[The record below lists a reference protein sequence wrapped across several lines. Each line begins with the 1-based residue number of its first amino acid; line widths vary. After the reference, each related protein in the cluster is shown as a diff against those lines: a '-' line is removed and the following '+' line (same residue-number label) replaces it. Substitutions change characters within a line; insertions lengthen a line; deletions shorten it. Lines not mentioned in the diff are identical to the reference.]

1 MQDPGAAGTAD
12 MAAVRHARDA
22 PPHVG
27 ASATS
32 TAAGAVAPTP
42 ASDQNRGRANVQAP
56 ATPSHSA
63 QPAVPVRPTTALDG
77 HRTDGPAAT
86 TAPAP
91 AAAISA
97 AVAALPHGAELV
109 GDAARFHDHRLL
121 VRGGSAASAPAA
133 PTPTNALPTPA
144 STTAS
149 VPYPVPKLADS
160 TPTFSRA
167 TFAMSPEP
175 VPGASTASSVLT
187 TAAAAAAARAAIEPL
202 TSPTMRPRALDLHQ
216 HDAWPGTAFRKP
228 GADPTAWT
236 GTAPTSGTW
245 PRTTTPPFGTPGAT
259 GITATNTRGAV
270 GRTAS
275 YPSAMPRRGA
285 IPNDWHDHVDWP
297 TSSSTPLGAEP
308 AASFTSTS
316 SYGGPEV
323 DRSWLAARAR
333 ASWHAVTDDDYYAD
347 ATVGEAGAAAAAAA
361 AQYAELADFAARGG
375 NGGGGGVGG
384 DAVGWH
390 ANTTSASWLHHDL
403 QHSASADPKPVPYP
417 LLHTNTHYH
426 HHHHQQ
432 QQQQQQQLQQH
443 QQYQFQYHESPYQQ
457 NSYQSTQ
464 FQQHQHLQNQYL
476 HQQQQQYLTS
486 QYSQHQQHHH
496 QFHHQLPTSSGPR
509 FGHGGAHYGTGA
521 PTTTSSKPAKV
532 FVSYLPPHY
541 TVDDVARVFG
551 QFGTIVSIKLLPTPN
566 AALLPLKY
574 RCGFVQFDS
583 DLAVQA
589 CIQALHQRHVAVAGK
604 RYILTVRDASAQAPM
619 NTTNL
624 MVKNLP
630 ASLDEQRLR
639 IEFAKYGPVTSVRI
653 IRDRDRDHGGHQR
666 HSTGGFAGKALGF
679 VNFRHSADA
688 TRALHGMHNA
698 YLDGRRLHVSFAE
711 KEYPYNVHVFDHDP
725 LAPAGSAGS
734 GAEDVLELDSFGIPV
749 APPPTA
755 GEVAAVTEV
764 YPTPEM
770 TRTGGGAGS
779 AQQQIAASVVS
790 ATAMAARF
798 AHRGTSP
805 GAWIESND
813 AVSPEVQL
821 RRAMLHHVAHRRGTS
836 SSTSGATAGPLSL
849 PTITSAT
856 RTANPALALPIPE
869 TAASWAGPMSPTWP
883 APTAAH
889 GPMSPPPS
897 ATFQGG
903 VSTSQAV
910 SWYPAH
916 DATDLPSA
924 MDRLQLGSD
933 ASARSGA
940 DAESMG
946 PHRLLICNL
955 HASVTDAFLM
965 KSFAEAVACHV
976 DSLTHSASVEFLTK
990 AAGLRAAA
998 TLYPTLNP
1006 AHLAS
1011 YLVPI
1016 ATTTMASPVAALTVL
1031 PTSTASWTAPPR
1043 PIARFAPSSTT
1054 SIMTQSSAGSV
1065 SGSGAAAAAAMPVMP
1080 WEHEADTY
1088 LAAGPP
1094 TTTATSAGVARS
1106 ESSSVPTL
1114 IGMASPPIT
1123 PLVDRFGAAAAAAW
1137 NAPSSTTSTS
1147 ASVAHT
1153 ADEAET
1159 ASSAG
1164 AHALGAPP
1172 ALMSDLMAVLDRGE

>member
-1 MQDPGAAGTAD
+1 
-12 MAAVRHARDA
+12 
-22 PPHVG
+22 
-27 ASATS
+27 
-32 TAAGAVAPTP
+32 
-42 ASDQNRGRANVQAP
+42 
-56 ATPSHSA
+56 
-63 QPAVPVRPTTALDG
+63 
-77 HRTDGPAAT
+77 
-86 TAPAP
+86 
-91 AAAISA
+91 
-97 AVAALPHGAELV
+97 
-109 GDAARFHDHRLL
+109 
-121 VRGGSAASAPAA
+121 
-133 PTPTNALPTPA
+133 
-144 STTAS
+144 
-149 VPYPVPKLADS
+149 
-160 TPTFSRA
+160 
-167 TFAMSPEP
+167 MSPEP
-175 VPGASTASSVLT
+175 VPGASSVLS

-202 TSPTMRPRALDLHQ
+202 TSPTTRPRALDLHHHH
-216 HDAWPGTAFRKP
+216 HDAWPGPAFRKP
-228 GADPTAWT
+228 GADPTAWPGST
-236 GTAPTSGTW
+236 SASGTW
-245 PRTTTPPFGTPGAT
+245 PRTTTPPFAAPSS
-259 GITATNTRGAV
+259 TRGAV

-275 YPSAMPRRGA
+275 YPAATRGRGA
-285 IPNDWHDHVDWP
+285 IPTDWHEHLDWP
-297 TSSSTPLGAEP
+297 TSAALAADP

-316 SYGGPEV
+316 SYGAPEL
-323 DRSWLAARAR
+323 DRSWLAARAC
-333 ASWHAVTDDDYYAD
+333 ASWHAAPEEEYYVD
-347 ATVGEAGAAAAAAA
+347 ATVGDDGAAAAAA
-361 AQYAELADFAARGG
+361 AQYAELADLAARGG
-375 NGGGGGVGG
+375 VGGG
-384 DAVGWH
+384 DAGWH
-390 ANTTSASWLHHDL
+390 ANTASWLHHDA
-403 QHSASADPKPVPYP
+403 HHGAGTHPKPVPYP
-417 LLHTNTHYH
+417 SLHAHQHQHQQHQQQYQF
-426 HHHHQQ
+426 QQ
-432 QQQQQQQLQQH
+432 QQQQQQQY
-443 QQYQFQYHESPYQQ
+443 QQYQQYQQSPYQLNQYQQ
-457 NSYQSTQ
+457 NSCQSTQ
-464 FQQHQHLQNQYL
+464 IQQHQHLQNQYF
-476 HQQQQQYLTS
+476 HQQQQQQYQTS
-486 QYSQHQQHHH
+486 QYSQQQHHH
-496 QFHHQLPTSSGPR
+496 HQYHHHQLPTSSGSR
-509 FGHGGAHYGTGA
+509 FGYGTGNYGSGVPA
-521 PTTTSSKPAKV
+521 TTSSKPAKV

-583 DLAVQA
+583 DVAVQA

-666 HSTGGFAGKALGF
+666 HHTGGFAGKALGF

-755 GEVAAVTEV
+755 GEVVAVTEV

-779 AQQQIAASVVS
+779 AQQQQLASSMVS
-790 ATAMAARF
+790 PTAMAQFAR
-798 AHRGTSP
+798 RGASP
-805 GAWIESND
+805 GAWNESND

-836 SSTSGATAGPLSL
+836 SPSGAAAAGNAGPLSL
-849 PTITSAT
+849 PTVTSAT
-856 RTANPALALPIPE
+856 ARTTNPALALPMPD

-883 APTAAH
+883 APTAAQ

-903 VSTSQAV
+903 VPTSQAA

-924 MDRLQLGSD
+924 LDRLQLGSD
-933 ASARSGA
+933 TAARSGA

-946 PHRLLICNL
+946 PHRLLIYNL

-976 DSLTHSASVEFLTK
+976 DSLTHSASVDFLTK

-1006 AHLAS
+1006 AHLTS

-1016 ATTTMASPVAALTVL
+1016 ATTTMASPVATLTAL

-1043 PIARFAPSSTT
+1043 PIGRFAPSSTT
-1054 SIMTQSSAGSV
+1054 SITTQSSAGST
-1065 SGSGAAAAAAMPVMP
+1065 SGSGAAAAVAAMPVML

-1088 LAAGPP
+1088 FAMP
-1094 TTTATSAGVARS
+1094 TTSTATTGVARS

-1114 IGMASPPIT
+1114 VGMASPPIT
-1123 PLVDRFGAAAAAAW
+1123 PLVDRFGAAVASGW
-1137 NAPSSTTSTS
+1137 NAPSSSS
-1147 ASVAHT
+1147 MSVAHT

-1159 ASSAG
+1159 VSSAG
-1164 AHALGAPP
+1164 THALGAPP

>member
-1 MQDPGAAGTAD
+1 
-12 MAAVRHARDA
+12 
-22 PPHVG
+22 
-27 ASATS
+27 
-32 TAAGAVAPTP
+32 
-42 ASDQNRGRANVQAP
+42 
-56 ATPSHSA
+56 
-63 QPAVPVRPTTALDG
+63 
-77 HRTDGPAAT
+77 
-86 TAPAP
+86 
-91 AAAISA
+91 
-97 AVAALPHGAELV
+97 
-109 GDAARFHDHRLL
+109 
-121 VRGGSAASAPAA
+121 
-133 PTPTNALPTPA
+133 
-144 STTAS
+144 
-149 VPYPVPKLADS
+149 
-160 TPTFSRA
+160 
-167 TFAMSPEP
+167 MSPEP
-175 VPGASTASSVLT
+175 VPGASTASVLT
-187 TAAAAAAARAAIEPL
+187 SAAAAAAARAAIEPL
-202 TSPTMRPRALDLHQ
+202 TSPTTRPRALDLH
-216 HDAWPGTAFRKP
+216 HNDGWPPSAAFRKP
-228 GADPTAWT
+228 GADPTTWS
-236 GTAPTSGTW
+236 GTLSASGTW
-245 PRTTTPPFGTPGAT
+245 PRTTTPPFAT
-259 GITATNTRGAV
+259 AAMGMRGAAV
-270 GRTAS
+270 PGRTAS
-275 YPSAMPRRGA
+275 YPAATRGRGS
-285 IPNDWHDHVDWP
+285 IPTDWHEQVDWP
-297 TSSSTPLGAEP
+297 TSAALGSDP
-308 AASFTSTS
+308 DASFTSTS
-316 SYGGPEV
+316 SYSRPKL
-323 DRSWLAARAR
+323 DQSWLAARAR
-333 ASWHAVTDDDYYAD
+333 ASWHAVPDDDYYAD
-347 ATVGEAGAAAAAAA
+347 AAVGDDGSA
-361 AQYAELADFAARGG
+361 AQCAELADFAARGG
-375 NGGGGGVGG
+375 VGG
-384 DAVGWH
+384 DAGWH
-390 ANTTSASWLHHDL
+390 ANTASASWVHHDL
-403 QHSASADPKPVPYP
+403 QQHGVTADPRPVPYP
-417 LLHTNTHYH
+417 SLHAH
-426 HHHHQQ
+426 HHH
-432 QQQQQQQLQQH
+432 QLQQH
-443 QQYQFQYHESPYQQ
+443 QQQYQF
-457 NSYQSTQ
+457 
-464 FQQHQHLQNQYL
+464 
-476 HQQQQQYLTS
+476 QQQQYQQS
-486 QYSQHQQHHH
+486 PHQQNQYQQNQYQQNAYQPTQFHQHRHLQNLYLHHH
-496 QFHHQLPTSSGPR
+496 HHQLPTSSGPR
-509 FGHGGAHYGTGA
+509 FGYGAGNYGSGV

-653 IRDRDRDHGGHQR
+653 IRDRDRDHVGHQR
-666 HSTGGFAGKALGF
+666 HHTGGFAGKALGF

-755 GEVAAVTEV
+755 GEVAAVNEV
-764 YPTPEM
+764 YPTPEI
-770 TRTGGGAGS
+770 TRVGDGAGS
-779 AQQQIAASVVS
+779 AQIASIMASP
-790 ATAMAARF
+790 TAMAQIAR
-798 AHRGTSP
+798 RGASP
-805 GAWIESND
+805 GAWNESND

-836 SSTSGATAGPLSL
+836 GSAGAAAGAGSLSL
-849 PTITSAT
+849 PTVSSSAARTS
-856 RTANPALALPIPE
+856 NPALALPMPD

-883 APTAAH
+883 TPTAAQ

-903 VSTSQAV
+903 VSTSQAT

-933 ASARSGA
+933 TSVRSA

-946 PHRLLICNL
+946 PHRLLIYNL
-955 HASVTDAFLM
+955 HASVTDAFLT
-965 KSFAEAVACHV
+965 KSFAEAVACHL
-976 DSLTHSASVEFLTK
+976 DSLTHSASVDFLTK

-1016 ATTTMASPVAALTVL
+1016 ATTTMASPVATLTAL

-1043 PIARFAPSSTT
+1043 PIGRFAPSSTT
-1054 SIMTQSSAGSV
+1054 SITTQSSAGST
-1065 SGSGAAAAAAMPVMP
+1065 SGSGAVLAAATMPMMP

-1088 LAAGPP
+1088 FAMP
-1094 TTTATSAGVARS
+1094 TTSTSTATTSVARS

-1114 IGMASPPIT
+1114 VGMASPPIT
-1123 PLVDRFGAAAAAAW
+1123 PLVDRFGVAVAAGW
-1137 NAPSSTTSTS
+1137 NAPSSSS
-1147 ASVAHT
+1147 SVSVVHT
-1153 ADEAET
+1153 VDEAET
-1159 ASSAG
+1159 VSSAC